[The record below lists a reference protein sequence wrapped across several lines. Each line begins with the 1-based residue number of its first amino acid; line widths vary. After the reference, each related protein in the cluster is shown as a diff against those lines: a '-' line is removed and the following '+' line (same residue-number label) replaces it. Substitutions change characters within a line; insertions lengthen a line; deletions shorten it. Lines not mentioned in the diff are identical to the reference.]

1 MTGLKPEAWPNLIDF
16 SAFLCYNCNVQMKQ
30 DKNLYTPTELSKIL
44 KVSRQEVIR
53 RIWRGF
59 IKAEKVGNQYI
70 ITKAEVNKAIKNQKA
85 KG

>member
-1 MTGLKPEAWPNLIDF
+1 M
-16 SAFLCYNCNVQMKQ
+16 
-30 DKNLYTPTELSKIL
+30 KNLFTPTELSKIL
-44 KVSRQEVIR
+44 NVSRQEVIR

-70 ITKAEVNKAIKNQKA
+70 ITKVEVDKAIKNQKA